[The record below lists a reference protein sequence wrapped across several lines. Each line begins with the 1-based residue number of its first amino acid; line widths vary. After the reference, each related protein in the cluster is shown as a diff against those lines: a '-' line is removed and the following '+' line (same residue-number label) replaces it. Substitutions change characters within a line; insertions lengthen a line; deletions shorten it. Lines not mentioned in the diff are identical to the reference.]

1 MAVYNSSSITRDS
14 GARGIG
20 VYPVKVL
27 GTITLA
33 SNTTLSSATTD
44 TLPICKI
51 PFGCFISDIK
61 IGFPAI
67 GTQASLGL
75 KLVDTLA
82 SPTTYITAITAGQ
95 AGGLV
100 SYGSASAADLVK
112 MGTMYGNTARTVGST
127 GQAVVVWTAGVQ
139 LNLAV
144 ITTSTASSGATA
156 LNITYMIEFSPN
168 YDMGV

>member
-1 MAVYNSSSITRDS
+1 MAIYNSSSITRD
-14 GARGIG
+14 GFARGIG
-20 VYPVKVL
+20 VYPVKVS
-27 GTITLA
+27 GVISLA

-44 TLPICKI
+44 TLPICLI

-82 SPTTYITAITAGQ
+82 SPTTYISVITQGQ
-95 AGGLV
+95 SGGLV
-100 SYGSASAADLVK
+100 SFGTAAAADLVN
-112 MGTMYGNTARTVGST
+112 MGAMYGATSRTVGAT
-127 GQAVVVWTAGVQ
+127 GEKVLVWTAGVQ

-144 ITTSTASSGATA
+144 ITTSTASSGGSAT
-156 LNITYMIEFSPN
+156 NITYMIEFSPN
-168 YDMGV
+168 YDMGT